1 MKRAQADRAAPGRAV
16 FATSNYSDWTARAIR
31 GKNVAISGEA
41 QTPLL
46 EPV

>member
-1 MKRAQADRAAPGRAV
+1 MGQTLPRPWDREGHWKLHER
-16 FATSNYSDWTARAIR
+16 SDWTARAIR